1 MALAAGTMLVTR
13 REIRRVRFE
22 RDREL
27 GDLRFPLPSFSS
39 KWQVSRNDGGEEP
52 RWRRDGKE
60 LFYLAPDGRLMAAE
74 IRVGAAFE
82 TGSPAVLFQTHP
94 RQPISAMDFFS
105 YDVTTDGQKF
115 LVNTKVDTSNSAPLS
130 SF

>member
-1 MALAAGTMLVTR
+1 
-13 REIRRVRFE
+13 
-22 RDREL
+22 
-27 GDLRFPLPSFSS
+27 
-39 KWQVSRNDGGEEP
+39 
-52 RWRRDGKE
+52 

-74 IRVGAAFE
+74 IRVGAGFE

-130 SF
+130 VILNWASELEK